1 MDENYLNTV
10 IYFVMVNLDKTEFKC
25 YETEKLL
32 INANNAQVIFF
43 VSKNNKKYYILEN
56 IYYDDDIELLSK
68 SITEN
73 IIINMKYK

>member
-1 MDENYLNTV
+1 MNENYLNTV

-25 YETEKLL
+25 YETEKIL
-32 INANNAQVIFF
+32 IIANNAQVLFF
-43 VSKNNKKYYILEN
+43 VSKNNKKYCILEN

>member
-1 MDENYLNTV
+1 MNENYLNTV

-32 INANNAQVIFF
+32 INANSAQVIFF

-56 IYYDDDIELLSK
+56 IYYDDDIELLSN

-73 IIINMKYK
+73 ILLNMKYK

>member
-1 MDENYLNTV
+1 MNENYLNTV
-10 IYFVMVNLDKTEFKC
+10 IYFVMLNLDKTEFKC

-56 IYYDDDIELLSK
+56 IYYDDDIELISK

-73 IIINMKYK
+73 ILLKMKYK

>member
-32 INANNAQVIFF
+32 INANNAQVLFF
-43 VSKNNKKYYILEN
+43 VSKNNKIYCIIEN

>member
-32 INANNAQVIFF
+32 INANSAQVIFF

-56 IYYDDDIELLSK
+56 IYYDDDIELLSN

-73 IIINMKYK
+73 ILLNMKYK

>member
-10 IYFVMVNLDKTEFKC
+10 IYFVMINLDKTEIKC

-56 IYYDDDIELLSK
+56 IYYDDDIELLSN

-73 IIINMKYK
+73 ILLNMKYK

>member
-1 MDENYLNTV
+1 MNEDYLNTV

-56 IYYDDDIELLSK
+56 IYYDDDIELLSN

-73 IIINMKYK
+73 ILLNMKYK

>member
-1 MDENYLNTV
+1 MNENYLNTV
-10 IYFVMVNLDKTEFKC
+10 IYFVMLNLDKTEFKC

-32 INANNAQVIFF
+32 INENNAQVLFF

-73 IIINMKYK
+73 IILHMKYK

>member
-32 INANNAQVIFF
+32 INANTAQVIFF

-56 IYYDDDIELLSK
+56 IYYDDDIELLSN

>member
-1 MDENYLNTV
+1 MNEDYLNTV
-10 IYFVMVNLDKTEFKC
+10 IYFVMLNLDKTEFKC

-73 IIINMKYK
+73 IIIKMKYK

>member
-1 MDENYLNTV
+1 MNENYLNTV

-56 IYYDDDIELLSK
+56 IYYDDDIELLSN
-68 SITEN
+68 SITED
-73 IIINMKYK
+73 ILLKMKYK

>member
-32 INANNAQVIFF
+32 INANTAQVIFF
-43 VSKNNKKYYILEN
+43 VSKNSKKYCILEN
-56 IYYDDDIELLSK
+56 INYDDDIELLSK

-73 IIINMKYK
+73 IIIKMKYK

>member
-10 IYFVMVNLDKTEFKC
+10 IYFVMLNLDKTEFKC

-43 VSKNNKKYYILEN
+43 VSKNNKKYFILEN
-56 IYYDDDIELLSK
+56 INYDDDIELLSK

-73 IIINMKYK
+73 IIIKMKYK

>member
-1 MDENYLNTV
+1 MNENYLNTV

-56 IYYDDDIELLSK
+56 IYYDDDIELLSN

-73 IIINMKYK
+73 ILLKMKYK

>member
-1 MDENYLNTV
+1 MDGNYLNTV
-10 IYFVMVNLDKTEFKC
+10 IHLVMLNLDKTEFKC

-32 INANNAQVIFF
+32 INANNAQVLFF
-43 VSKNNKKYYILEN
+43 VSKNNKKYCILEN

>member
-10 IYFVMVNLDKTEFKC
+10 IYFVMLNLDKTEFKC

-73 IIINMKYK
+73 IIIKMKYK

>member
-25 YETEKLL
+25 YETEKLF
-32 INANNAQVIFF
+32 INENNAQVLFF

>member
-1 MDENYLNTV
+1 MNENYLNTV
-10 IYFVMVNLDKTEFKC
+10 IYFVMLNLDKTEFKC

-43 VSKNNKKYYILEN
+43 VSKNNKKYYVLEN

-73 IIINMKYK
+73 IILYMKYK

>member
-1 MDENYLNTV
+1 MNENYLNTV
-10 IYFVMVNLDKTEFKC
+10 INFVLLNLDKTEFKC

-56 IYYDDDIELLSK
+56 IYYDDDIELLSN

-73 IIINMKYK
+73 IILNMKYK

>member
-25 YETEKLL
+25 NETEKLL
-32 INANNAQVIFF
+32 INENNAQVLFF

>member
-1 MDENYLNTV
+1 MNEDYLNTV

-56 IYYDDDIELLSK
+56 IYYDDDIELLSN

-73 IIINMKYK
+73 ILLNMKFK

>member
-1 MDENYLNTV
+1 MNEKYLNTV
-10 IYFVMVNLDKTEFKC
+10 IYYVMLNLDKTEFKC

-56 IYYDDDIELLSK
+56 IYYDDDIELLSN

-73 IIINMKYK
+73 ILLNMKYK

>member
-32 INANNAQVIFF
+32 INTNNAQVLFF
-43 VSKNNKKYYILEN
+43 VSKNNKKYCILEN
-56 IYYDDDIELLSK
+56 IYYDDDIELVSK

>member
-10 IYFVMVNLDKTEFKC
+10 IYFVMLNLDKTEFKC

>member
-1 MDENYLNTV
+1 MDENYLNTI

-56 IYYDDDIELLSK
+56 INYDDDIELLSN

-73 IIINMKYK
+73 ILLKMKYK

>member
-1 MDENYLNTV
+1 MNENYLNTV
-10 IYFVMVNLDKTEFKC
+10 IYFVLLNLDKTEIKC

-56 IYYDDDIELLSK
+56 IYYDDDIELLSN

-73 IIINMKYK
+73 ILLNMKYK